1 MKIYQIFP
9 RLGSSL
15 GCFVWLAER
24 MHSWKQAIQIKI
36 PCVQL
41 SQRAIEVPKKKL
53 HFGVGDQERKW
64 SLPSSNHLNQLKS
77 PNQPLQDASLVSGPE
92 DEYWSWIDALGQCVS
107 HWEKHRVL
115 TILKFQDQPF
125 IQF

>member
-1 MKIYQIFP
+1 MEASYSDQDTLCSAVTESNRGTK
-9 RLGSSL
+9 
-15 GCFVWLAER
+15 E
-24 MHSWKQAIQIKI
+24 
-36 PCVQL
+36 
-41 SQRAIEVPKKKL
+41 KKL

-107 HWEKHRVL
+107 HWDKHRVL

-125 IQF
+125 IQL